1 MSEIAETFSIV
12 YVTVF
17 RLFIYLMYENTGAVV
32 NDVLFTYTTYNIT
45 KKVFFTC
52 YGEKFTSCCLCQ
64 ILLSEFWNFYTK
76 PIILMS

>member
-1 MSEIAETFSIV
+1 MKDQFVV
-12 YVTVF
+12 YMCG
-17 RLFIYLMYENTGAVV
+17 RGGGGGGGGRGVV
-32 NDVLFTYTTYNIT
+32 NDVLFTYTTYDIT

-64 ILLSEFWNFYTK
+64 ILLSDFWNFYTK